1 MHVVPDVE
9 EKDKGL
15 QEWALWNPSFQAVA
29 WDIQS
34 FKDLLILCVNDN
46 LPLSEAE
53 IEAAWKCPNRG
64 DQGGW
69 MCILSVTLTLEAGSD
84 PVCNQQSTQIS
95 QSTVFFF

>member
-9 EKDKGL
+9 EKDEGL

-53 IEAAWKCPNRG
+53 IEAA
-64 DQGGW
+64 
-69 MCILSVTLTLEAGSD
+69 
-84 PVCNQQSTQIS
+84 
-95 QSTVFFF
+95 